1 MDSVDQSY
9 HIAVYVPGGRWV
21 VVFVSSLGFGE
32 VRVLTS
38 AEMVAV
44 VQALDDQD
52 RGV

>member
-32 VRVLTS
+32 VRILSTD
-38 AEMVAV
+38 EMIAM
-44 VQALDDQD
+44 VQALDELDH
-52 RGV
+52 GI

>member
-32 VRVLTS
+32 VRILSTG
-38 AEMVAV
+38 EMIAMVE
-44 VQALDDQD
+44 ALDELDHGD
-52 RGV
+52 